1 MQKSYFLQK
10 NQIAFMGK
18 RIVELE
24 TCTVVFPEWFD
35 ANQWSY
41 DPWVAKR
48 QRDISRTAKDA
59 PRGRKVKPQETEK
72 LPQN

>member
-1 MQKSYFLQK
+1 MANEMNIYKERD
-10 NQIAFMGK
+10 MGK

-41 DPWVAKR
+41 DAWVAKR

-59 PRGRKVKPQETEK
+59 PSGRKVKPQETEK
-72 LPQN
+72 LPQNS